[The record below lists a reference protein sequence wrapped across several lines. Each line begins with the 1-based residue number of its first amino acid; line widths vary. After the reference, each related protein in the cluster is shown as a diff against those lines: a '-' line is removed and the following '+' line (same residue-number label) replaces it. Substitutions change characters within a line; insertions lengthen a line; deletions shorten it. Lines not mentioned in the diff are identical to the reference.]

1 MGVKHGTLLGTLLG
15 IELGALLGIE
25 LGVLLGNKLGI
36 ELGSVELIKFAVF
49 TPQVHICGLG
59 TKSKFRH

>member
-1 MGVKHGTLLGTLLG
+1 MKHGTLLGTLLG
-15 IELGALLGIE
+15 IELGALLGA
-25 LGVLLGNKLGI
+25 KLGI

-49 TPQVHICGLG
+49 TPQVHIRGLG